1 MTRLSNAVIPSKRRN
16 IFGSNP
22 PPPANKPVLSK
33 ETAKGG
39 KIAPHQN
46 CEVRLVMSGSKPLG
60 VVERLKDPYGYALA
74 ISMSNVGSLAMVNI
88 PGHDGEVIFTKPH
101 NQHLIGKYFHLIRDG
116 VDMYGL
122 KEYHRKLGKLFG
134 YTDEDIEEYIN
145 SDVHCQCNKCNPKLN
160 KVG

>member
-1 MTRLSNAVIPSKRRN
+1 MTRLSNAVIPSKSKVIHKVN
-16 IFGSNP
+16 SNFDTTG
-22 PPPANKPVLSK
+22 
-33 ETAKGG
+33 EIRTG

-46 CEVRLVMSGSKPLG
+46 CEVRLVMAGSKPLG
-60 VVERLKDPYGYALA
+60 IVERLKDPYGYALA

-88 PGHDGEVIFTKPH
+88 PGHDAEVIVTKPH
-101 NQHLIGKYFHLIRDG
+101 NQHLIGQYFHLIRDG
-116 VDMYGL
+116 IDMYGI

-160 KVG
+160 KGNFYV